1 MKKKITIKN
10 SIPTIPQPQEVL
22 PQKIGIQVLKR
33 LGPLYKKLKKEET
46 KNKTALSKIRKLARE
61 VLYALSEY
69 RRANYVSIAAE
80 MKWNKS
86 ILRKNKKNDLFNLTP
101 TWARSSNRKEIYKI
115 LGGLVLEHCNPLS
128 ELADD
133 ILSSNKPI
141 QKTLN
146 NNLITCW
153 ITKKENKTLNER
165 YKQHRYPITNG
176 HREKESNWKKCY
188 KLCGIKCKRSVK

>member
-1 MKKKITIKN
+1 M
-10 SIPTIPQPQEVL
+10 
-22 PQKIGIQVLKR
+22 KR
-33 LGPLYKKLKKEET
+33 LSPLYTKLKKEET

-80 MKWNKS
+80 TKWNKS

-133 ILSSNKPI
+133 ILSKKNKEGNIPAYESVFE
-141 QKTLN
+141 LN
-146 NNLITCW
+146 KALKLSKNSKSFNVALKELETFLY
-153 ITKKENKTLNER
+153 ITKIE
-165 YKQHRYPITNG
+165 YI
-176 HREKESNWKKCY
+176 
-188 KLCGIKCKRSVK
+188 CGY